1 MILDDS
7 GRRYGLFD
15 VYDADDIRIAKE
27 MTTVE
32 LVEAGIMAPGV
43 SPGAL
48 ADDRRSYHGMRI
60 ERVAEL
66 TINQYRAHNLRKR
79 GHKIP
84 DYVVPWLHC
93 YRQGNDQSG
102 FSLEGLVYFCGLRK
116 LYYDVYLKTKR
127 RDYSGGR
134 HEIAAADCDCHLHFG
149 SGKGGNGG

>member
-15 VYDADDIRIAKE
+15 VYDADGIRIAKE

-43 SPGAL
+43 SPGTL
-48 ADDRRSYHGMRI
+48 ADEHRSYRGMRI
-60 ERVAEL
+60 EKVAEL
-66 TINQYRAHNLRKR
+66 TINQYRAHNLRKQGKR
-79 GHKIP
+79 VP

-116 LYYDVYLKTKR
+116 WYFDSYLKTK
-127 RDYSGGR
+127 
-134 HEIAAADCDCHLHFG
+134 H
-149 SGKGGNGG
+149 

>member
-1 MILDDS
+1 MKADEK
-7 GRRYGLFD
+7 RTYGLFNL
-15 VYDADDIRIAKE
+15 YDANGRRIFKE

-48 ADDRRSYHGMRI
+48 ADDHRSYHGMRI

-66 TINQYRAHNLRKR
+66 TINQYRAHNLRKQGKR
-79 GHKIP
+79 VP

-116 LYYDVYLKTKR
+116 WYFDSYLKTK
-127 RDYSGGR
+127 
-134 HEIAAADCDCHLHFG
+134 H
-149 SGKGGNGG
+149 